1 MRRFSPYNIVDDL
14 HTERTIIIM
23 KKALPIII
31 VALAVVAAALLLLK
45 REEKRLR
52 AIYRLVEDR
61 LSLKKNPMKVEF

>member
-1 MRRFSPYNIVDDL
+1 
-14 HTERTIIIM
+14 M